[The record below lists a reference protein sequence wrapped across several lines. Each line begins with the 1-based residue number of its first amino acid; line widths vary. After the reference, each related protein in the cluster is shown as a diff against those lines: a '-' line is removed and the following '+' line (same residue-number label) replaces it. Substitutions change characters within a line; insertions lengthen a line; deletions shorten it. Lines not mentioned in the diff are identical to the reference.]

1 MARDHGPQIKD
12 DAMYEALRKQGNSEA
27 KAARI
32 ANAKAAGTLRH
43 DSVHL
48 EDRTVK
54 ELRDEAKRI
63 GFDGRSKMDKVAL
76 VKAIRGHR

>member
-12 DAMYEALRKQGNSEA
+12 HALYEELKKQGNSAE

-43 DSVHL
+43 DSVQL
-48 EDRTVK
+48 EDRTKAALMK
-54 ELRDEAKRI
+54 EAARI
-63 GFDGRSKMDKVAL
+63 GIAGRSKLDKAGL
-76 VKAIRGHR
+76 VKAIRGHG

>member
-12 DAMYEALRKQGNSEA
+12 DVMYEALRKQGNSEA

-32 ANAKAAGTLRH
+32 TNAKAAGTLRH

-63 GFDGRSKMDKVAL
+63 GIDGRSKMDKVAL